1 MSESTTIETVNKS
14 TYIPF
19 KELSEIESFI
29 KLIDIKRIFSEDLK
43 VILFLSYY
51 QIYIESIRKFT
62 LSYKINNA
70 EKISIE
76 FQIYKILMS
85 IRNEL
90 SYYFFEDNPNIV
102 NFTKYRDYKNR
113 LSEFIEENK
122 YFIRLNG
129 EVVTEGTISKRGVN
143 VNGIK
148 EYGQYV
154 LNYIPFEDMI
164 KLNLL
169 EYMKDNE
176 LIESYLTLVYFQLF
190 NLQITYKNKSILR
203 ELRNKKTFYF
213 FNNINPGYDTDEYTK
228 RKELDESIDFKFQ
241 KFGDYTQ
248 TFKIVTNAKEAPFL
262 FKGHENILANNIQHI
277 PTIVTREMWL
287 SDDKQFTIVVDTF
300 ALFEKK
306 KLFTKIFKANIIPV
320 FQFDTNDKY
329 SITRFK
335 ITIEVIEVPKEN
347 AKGLYNK
354 IYNLVAWSN
363 ITKRNE
369 PYAKIE
375 NSSEIQY
382 VVPYLT
388 LDELI
393 KDRELFS
400 SYTYYPFQHIS
411 GYIKAETIDEVRRFR
426 VGLLRPINIIW
437 YRNKIGYTVNSP
449 LEVPMETYIYIYKL
463 LYKDHE
469 YLIESYND
477 DFYNHLIQTNI
488 IDVLILYFKFP
499 LTATYKLFTQAYINF
514 LRKSPYICITDDTE
528 EKINSTEEEVKN
540 VNKELSEMGVNELEV
555 TNIIYD
561 STSFM
566 KVTIFKF
573 NDFRLLEFV
582 RSDNNNMIVVVYQSL
597 KQSAVLDELNF
608 DTDFLDGCT
617 FTYHQGYFIDQTVQE
632 FLNEEP
638 RYLNYKD
645 VLKYVTN
652 TLLFDETSGTLYPT
666 L

>member
-262 FKGHENILANNIQHI
+262 FKGHENILANNILHI

-306 KLFTKIFKANIIPV
+306 KI
-320 FQFDTNDKY
+320 
-329 SITRFK
+329 
-335 ITIEVIEVPKEN
+335 
-347 AKGLYNK
+347 
-354 IYNLVAWSN
+354 
-363 ITKRNE
+363 
-369 PYAKIE
+369 
-375 NSSEIQY
+375 
-382 VVPYLT
+382 
-388 LDELI
+388 
-393 KDRELFS
+393 
-400 SYTYYPFQHIS
+400 
-411 GYIKAETIDEVRRFR
+411 
-426 VGLLRPINIIW
+426 
-437 YRNKIGYTVNSP
+437 
-449 LEVPMETYIYIYKL
+449 
-463 LYKDHE
+463 
-469 YLIESYND
+469 
-477 DFYNHLIQTNI
+477 
-488 IDVLILYFKFP
+488 
-499 LTATYKLFTQAYINF
+499 
-514 LRKSPYICITDDTE
+514 
-528 EKINSTEEEVKN
+528 
-540 VNKELSEMGVNELEV
+540 
-555 TNIIYD
+555 
-561 STSFM
+561 
-566 KVTIFKF
+566 
-573 NDFRLLEFV
+573 
-582 RSDNNNMIVVVYQSL
+582 VYQ
-597 KQSAVLDELNF
+597 N
-608 DTDFLDGCT
+608 
-617 FTYHQGYFIDQTVQE
+617 I
-632 FLNEEP
+632 
-638 RYLNYKD
+638 
-645 VLKYVTN
+645 
-652 TLLFDETSGTLYPT
+652 
-666 L
+666 